1 MNQKDQRFAL
11 NVAVIMAAA
20 NFDKENRN
28 QKCAG
33 EPTSRSTVQL
43 LNHVGNGSGLSN
55 GEILEIAISD
65 VEITTPGEDEM
76 TI

>member
-1 MNQKDQRFAL
+1 MLQKDQRFAL

-20 NFDKENRN
+20 NLDKENRD

-33 EPTSRSTVQL
+33 EPTSRSTIQL
-43 LNHVGNGSGLSN
+43 LNHVGNGSGPSN
-55 GEILEIAISD
+55 AEIEEIAISD

-76 TI
+76 AI

>member
-1 MNQKDQRFAL
+1 MLQKDQRFAL

-20 NFDKENRN
+20 NLDKENRN

-33 EPTSRSTVQL
+33 EPTSRSAIQL
-43 LNHVGNGSGLSN
+43 ANHVGNRSGPSN
-55 GEILEIAISD
+55 GEIVETAISN